1 MPRRLPQDHDAMRL
15 RAVAA
20 ARAMVA
26 RAGLPGLT
34 ARALASELGCSVGS
48 LYNLFLDLDDVVLH
62 VAAAVVGD
70 LGRALFEPPLP
81 PDPRAAVGELA
92 LRYVRFAAGEGRVWS
107 MVFEHEPGHDRPTP
121 RWYLD
126 EIEKLLEGVRAVAAP
141 ALPGRDEAAIR
152 ADVEVLWA
160 SVHGIAALAQKG
172 KLAFVTKTPAEDL
185 ARRLVDAVLAP
196 LPGSGVP

>member
-1 MPRRLPQDHDAMRL
+1 MPRRLPQDHDAMRA

-26 RAGLPGLT
+26 RSGLPGLT
-34 ARALASELGCSVGS
+34 ARALAGELGCSVGS

-70 LGRALFEPPLP
+70 LGRALFESPLP
-81 PDPRAAVGELA
+81 TDPRAAVGELA
-92 LRYVRFAAGEGRVWS
+92 LRYVRFAAEEGRVWS

-126 EIEKLLEGVRAVAAP
+126 EIEKLVAGVRAVAAP
-141 ALPGRDEAAIR
+141 ALPGRDEATIR
-152 ADVEVLWA
+152 AEVDVLWA

-172 KLAFVTKTPAEDL
+172 KLAFVTTTPAEEL

-196 LPGSGVP
+196 PLESGVP